1 MSQPA
6 VWLLCACV
14 SLAACR
20 KDAPAPSPSQPSAA
34 GGRTTYDAPRRP
46 TPPGAVEPPALPE
59 DPVTGKLA
67 EQQWREHMEREEE
80 ERQMLFDRQ
89 RLREHRAL
97 VRLITTLRT
106 RYDRAKTEPALGK
119 LREGAAQKLED
130 IQKRV
135 AAIDPDR
142 VNSRLLGD
150 YEALQSSLRN
160 DYPDAR
166 AAALRG
172 DHAPLTAARATFDQR
187 LERIDAW
194 LEEAERGEEEK

>member
-1 MSQPA
+1 MSRPA
-6 VWLLCACV
+6 VWLLCACA

-20 KDAPAPSPSQPSAA
+20 KETPAPPPSQPSAA

-46 TPPGAVEPPALPE
+46 PPPGAVDPPALPE
-59 DPVTGKLA
+59 DPVAGKLA

-97 VRLITTLRT
+97 VRLITTLRG

-119 LREGAAQKLED
+119 VREGAAQKLDE
-130 IQKRV
+130 IQKRA
-135 AAIDPDR
+135 AAIDPDA

-172 DHAPLTAARATFDQR
+172 DPVPLTAARASFDRR
-187 LERIDAW
+187 LEKIDEW
-194 LEEAERGEEEK
+194 LEEAEKGEAEK